1 MGIFRRA
8 IRGSTHRVESE
19 LRRDSLSHLL
29 LFLSFSRTRDIAV
42 AAAAAAAA
50 AIKANIDGP
59 TGVISSPTLF
69 LAAAGR

>member
-1 MGIFRRA
+1 
-8 IRGSTHRVESE
+8 
-19 LRRDSLSHLL
+19 
-29 LFLSFSRTRDIAV
+29 LFFSFSKARDIA

-59 TGVISSPTLF
+59 TGVISSPALF